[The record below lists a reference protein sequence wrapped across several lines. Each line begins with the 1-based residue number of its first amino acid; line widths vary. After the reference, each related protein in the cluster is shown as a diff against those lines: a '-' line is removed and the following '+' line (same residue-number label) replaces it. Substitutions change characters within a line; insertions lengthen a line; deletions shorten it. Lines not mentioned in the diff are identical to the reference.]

1 MQRKLILLVLIL
13 ALAITTGVVG
23 AQEKILEL
31 AMQQEPDGFGSMF
44 SMVAATQVE
53 AMIKP
58 GLLYRDNNWDM
69 HPNIAVYQ
77 PNVDDGTWEVNEE
90 EETMIVHWQIRDDVY
105 WHDGEQLTVEDYV
118 LGYNIHMHPDYPAIT
133 KTVAGYIEEI
143 EVVNDFE
150 MKIHFNQLYPFADQ
164 VTGFDPV
171 PAHIFQ
177 EYYDN
182 DNISGL
188 VEHNYWRTGF
198 FGAGPYIIED
208 WVAGSH
214 IELVA
219 NENYHLGEPK
229 IDVIVVRFVEDTETL
244 RFMIEGGEVQASI
257 GPTLPFDTAIALQRS
272 VDPEEVHVEFYEA
285 TTWEH
290 IDLNNRDFAPFD
302 DDRVRRAL
310 MHATDREEIMETVFE
325 GVISPAHT
333 FQTEVHPLFSE
344 EAADIIT
351 TYEYNPERAE
361 ALLAA
366 AGFVRDSDGIMTHQ
380 ETGDQMILDF
390 RTTAGD
396 ATREMVQQIIA
407 QQWAEV
413 GIQVEINNMTAGALF
428 DPEHFYRREW
438 PHMVLFAWSSFPTSL
453 PNTLW
458 HKDNIPRPENNWEG
472 QNVAGWYNEEAS
484 EIIDEMMNEMDPTR
498 RQELNT
504 RLLQL
509 WTYEIPSLPLFFRVD
524 AAFWATNV
532 EGIMPT
538 GSADPDTWNVH
549 EWDIH

>member
-13 ALAITTGVVG
+13 ALAFGTGIAG

-31 AMQQEPDGFGSMF
+31 AMQQEPDAFGSMF

-53 AMIKP
+53 AMVKP
-58 GLLYRDNNWDM
+58 GLLYRDADWDM
-69 HPNIAVYQ
+69 HPNIAVYR
-77 PNVDDGTWEVNEE
+77 PSIDEGTWEVDEE
-90 EETMIVHWQIRDDVY
+90 EETMVVHWQLRDDVY
-105 WHDGEQLTVEDYV
+105 WHDGEQVTTADYV
-118 LGYNIHMHPDYPAIT
+118 LGYNVHMHPDYPAVS

-143 EVVNDFE
+143 EVINDFE
-150 MKIHFNQLYPFADQ
+150 MKFHFNQLYPFADI
-164 VTGFDPV
+164 VTGFDPLPTHV
-171 PAHIFQ
+171 FQ
-177 EYYDN
+177 DYYDN
-182 DNISGL
+182 DNIEGL
-188 VEHNYWRTGF
+188 IESDYWRTGF
-198 FGAGPYIIED
+198 FGAGPYKIEE

-219 NENYHLGEPK
+219 NEDYHLGAPN

-244 RFMIEGGEVQASI
+244 RFMIEGGDVQASI
-257 GPTLPFDTAIALQRS
+257 GPTLPFDTSIALQRS
-272 VDPEEVHVEFYEA
+272 VDPEEIHVEFYEA

-310 MHATDREEIMETVFE
+310 MHATDRQEIMETVFE
-325 GVISPAHT
+325 GVMGPAHT

-344 EAADIIT
+344 EAADLIT

-366 AGFVRDSDGIMTHQ
+366 AGFARDADGIMTHQ
-380 ETGDQMILDF
+380 ETGDKMILDF

-413 GIQVEINNMTAGALF
+413 GIQVDINNMTAGALF
-428 DPEHFYRREW
+428 DPPHFYRREW
-438 PHMVLFAWSSFPTSL
+438 PHMIMFAWSSFPTSL

-484 EIIDEMMNEMDPTR
+484 EIIDEMMNEMDPDR
-498 RQELNT
+498 RRDLNT
-504 RLLQL
+504 SLLQL

-524 AAFWATNV
+524 AAFWQTNV
-532 EGIMPT
+532 TGIQPT

-549 EWDIH
+549 EWDIE

>member
-1 MQRKLILLVLIL
+1 MKRKLILLVLIL
-13 ALAITTGVVG
+13 ALAFTTGVVG

-58 GLLYRDNNWDM
+58 GLLYRDNDWDM

-90 EETMIVHWQIRDDVY
+90 EETMTVHWQIRDDVY
-105 WHDGEQLTVEDYV
+105 WHDGEQVTVHDYV

-150 MKIHFNQLYPFADQ
+150 MKIHFNELYPFGDIG
-164 VTGFDPV
+164 TPFDPV

-177 EYYDN
+177 DYYDN
-182 DNISGL
+182 DNIQGL

-198 FGAGPYIIED
+198 FGSGPYIIED

-219 NENYHLGEPK
+219 NENYHLGEPN

-290 IDLNNRDFAPFD
+290 IDINNRDFAPFE

-325 GVISPAHT
+325 GVMSPAHT

-344 EAADIIT
+344 EAAEVIT

-366 AGFVRDSDGIMTHQ
+366 AGFVRDADGIMTHQ
-380 ETGDQMILDF
+380 ESGEKMILDF

-438 PHMVLFAWSSFPTSL
+438 PHMVMFAWSSFPTSL

>member
-1 MQRKLILLVLIL
+1 MQRKLILLVLVL
-13 ALAITTGVVG
+13 ALAFGTGIAG
-23 AQEKILEL
+23 AQEKILEIG
-31 AMQQEPDGFGSMF
+31 MQQEPDGFGTMF

-53 AMIKP
+53 AMIYS
-58 GLLYRDNNWDM
+58 GLLYRDDEWDL
-69 HPNIAVYQ
+69 HPNNAVQQ
-77 PNVDDGTWEVNEE
+77 PNVGDGTWIVNEE
-90 EETMIVHWQIRDDVY
+90 EETMTVHWQLRDDVY
-105 WHDGEQLTVEDYV
+105 WQDGTPMTTDDYI
-118 LGYNIHMHPDYPAIT
+118 LGYNVHMHPDYPAIT

-143 EVVNDFE
+143 EVLGDYE
-150 MKIHFNQLYPFADQ
+150 MKIHYNQLYPFADQ
-164 VTGFDPV
+164 VLGFMAK

-177 EYYDN
+177 DYYDN
-182 DNISGL
+182 DNITAI
-188 VEHNYWRTGF
+188 VEHEYWRTGF
-198 FGAGPYIIED
+198 FGPGPYKIAE

-219 NENYHLGEPK
+219 NENYHLGEPN
-229 IDVIVVRFVEDTETL
+229 IDVIVVRFVEDSETL
-244 RFMIEGGEVQASI
+244 RFMIETGEVQASI
-257 GPTLPFDTAIALQRS
+257 GPTLPFDTSIALQRS
-272 VDPEEVHVEFYEA
+272 VDPEVIHVEFYEA
-285 TTWEH
+285 TAWEH
-290 IDLNNRDFAPFD
+290 IDLNNRDFEPFD
-302 DDRVRRAL
+302 DPRVRRAL

-344 EAADIIT
+344 EAAEIIT

-366 AGFVRDSDGIMTHQ
+366 AGFVRDEDGIMTHQ
-380 ETGDQMILDF
+380 ESGEKMILDF
-390 RTTAGD
+390 RTTAGN
-396 ATREMVQQIIA
+396 ATRELAQQIIA
-407 QQWAEV
+407 EQWSEV

-438 PHMVLFAWSSFPTSL
+438 PNMILFAWLSYPTSL

-484 EIIDEMMNEMDPTR
+484 AIIDEMMNEMDPQR
-498 RQELNT
+498 RVELNT

-509 WTYEIPSLPLFFRVD
+509 WTYEIPSLPLFFRVE
-524 AAFWATNV
+524 AAFWHTDV
-532 EGIMPT
+532 TGIKPT

-549 EWDIH
+549 EWDIQ